1 MKKNIL
7 LAALLF
13 ASGVSFA
20 QTYEMT
26 VTTKGGVQYTVP
38 ASDVISVEFEQAAE
52 TLGPIPS
59 GIDLSNVFSMSTTHE
74 MLKTSWQQW
83 ANSTDADK
91 PTFHDAFEQ
100 ALQRSKFDI
109 EPTIAAMLYDATI
122 LR

>member
-59 GIDLSNVFSMSTTHE
+59 GIDLSNVFSMSTTQE
-74 MLKTSWQQW
+74 MLKTYKHV
-83 ANSTDADK
+83 N
-91 PTFHDAFEQ
+91 
-100 ALQRSKFDI
+100 
-109 EPTIAAMLYDATI
+109 I
-122 LR
+122 LLSEGN

>member
-1 MKKNIL
+1 
-7 LAALLF
+7 
-13 ASGVSFA
+13 
-20 QTYEMT
+20 
-26 VTTKGGVQYTVP
+26 
-38 ASDVISVEFEQAAE
+38 
-52 TLGPIPS
+52 
-59 GIDLSNVFSMSTTHE
+59 